1 MSRPSDAGPPQGASA
16 PLGGSAVR
24 EATSV
29 GARLLVGPFNRVEGD
44 LEVSLEIADGRV
56 TSAQVNATMYRGF
69 EQILQGKAPH
79 DALVYVP
86 RICGICSVS
95 QSVASARALADLGNI
110 AMPANGQH
118 ATNLILATENLADHL
133 THFYLFFMPDFVR
146 PVYAGRSWHAEALRR
161 FAPDRGEQ
169 VRAATSA
176 RQRWLTLLGTLGGK
190 WPHTQSIEPG
200 GSTRAIDAAERVRLL
215 SKVREFRSFLE
226 RQLFGAPLEA
236 MTALANEDALWDWH
250 ALDPLGSDF
259 RFFLTLV
266 RELRLGAMGPGPG
279 RYLSYGAYALPEGG
293 HGLPG
298 GLWRADVARLEA
310 VDASRITEDATH
322 AWLSDAGGPLHP
334 RQGLTRP
341 DPDKAGAYTWNKAPR
356 LAGEVVETGAI
367 ARQLASGQPL
377 VRDAVAR
384 HGGTVYT
391 RVLARLLEL
400 ARVVPMMEAWLQGI
414 RPAEAFCVPSHLPE
428 QGHGVGLGE
437 AARGSLG
444 HWVVVQ
450 RGRIA
455 NYQIVAPTSWNF
467 SPRDAAGTPGALEQ
481 ALVDAPV
488 LDGEKTP
495 VSVQHIVRSFDPC
508 MVCTV
513 H

>member
-1 MSRPSDAGPPQGASA
+1 MS
-16 PLGGSAVR
+16 
-24 EATSV
+24 
-29 GARLLVGPFNRVEGD
+29 RLLVGPFNRVEGD
-44 LEVSLEIADGRV
+44 LEVALEMSDGRV

-79 DALVYVP
+79 DALIYVP

-95 QSVASARALADLGNI
+95 QSVASARALADLGGI
-110 AMPANGQH
+110 HMPPNGQH
-118 ATNLILATENLADHL
+118 ATNLLLANENLADHL
-133 THFYLFFMPDFVR
+133 THFYLFFMPDFCR
-146 PVYAGRSWHAEALRR
+146 PVYAGHAWHAEALRR
-161 FAPDRGEQ
+161 FAPDTGEQ
-169 VRAATSA
+169 VRAATAA
-176 RQRWLTLLGTLGGK
+176 RQRWLTIMGTLGGK
-190 WPHTQSIEPG
+190 WPHTQSVEPG
-200 GSTRAIDAAERVRLL
+200 GSARAIDAAERVRLL
-215 SKVREFRSFLE
+215 ARVREFRSFLE

-236 MTALANEDALWDWH
+236 VGAIDSEAALWAWH
-250 ALDPLGSDF
+250 ADNPLGGDL

-266 RELRLGAMGPGPG
+266 QDLKLETMGPGPG
-279 RYLSYGAYALPEGG
+279 RYLSYGAYAQPDGG
-293 HGLPG
+293 RALPG
-298 GLWRADVARLEA
+298 GVWRAETQRLETL
-310 VDASRITEDATH
+310 DAAAITEDATH
-322 AWLSDAGGPLHP
+322 AWLAEGSQGPLHP
-334 RQGLTRP
+334 SVGLTRP
-341 DPDKAGAYTWNKAPR
+341 SPDKPGAYTWNKAPR
-356 LAGEVVETGAI
+356 LGGEVVETGAI
-367 ARQLASGQPL
+367 ARQLACAQPL

-391 RVLARLLEL
+391 RVLARLIEL
-400 ARVVPMMEAWLQGI
+400 ARVVPMVESWLQDI
-414 RPAEAFCVPSHLPE
+414 RPQEAFCVPTQLPDE
-428 QGHGVGLGE
+428 GLGMGLSE
-437 AARGSLG
+437 AARGALG

-488 LDGEKTP
+488 IEGEKTP